1 MVRTAAFQ
9 ATNRGSIPRG
19 AAKYLFPLQR
29 EVGRDLKIPFFKGGK
44 FVNKFMRILAIET
57 SCDET
62 SIAVM
67 QFNADGSFKLLS
79 NIVSSQV
86 KIHAP
91 YGGVVPM
98 LAKREHQKNL
108 VPILKQ
114 ALKDN
119 RLLSPEQASSARCGA
134 SASKAKKDNPSTRLL
149 TRSGDKLTKILDR
162 EPELLKK
169 LLPFLIRHQKPD
181 IDLIAVT
188 NGPGLEPALW
198 VGVNFAKALAYFWNL
213 PVIPIN
219 HVEAHITA
227 NWLDH
232 KPYAISHKLIFPAIS
247 LVVSG
252 GHTQLIFMRDF
263 GNYKILG
270 ETRDDAAGEAFDKLA
285 KMLNLGYPGG
295 TIVAQIAQSV
305 AVGQRQN
312 IAVRQPKIKVKF
324 PRPMINSKDYDFS
337 FSGLKTA
344 ALYFVKTLAPAQIK
358 KLTPAICA
366 EFQQAEID
374 VLVSKT
380 IRAAKEFGAKT
391 VLLSGGVASNDLLR
405 ETLSLIIKRL
415 PLNFFVPPKEFCT
428 DNAAMIGMTAFF
440 KTKNQIPKTKNYNW
454 QKIQVEANLRLPQS

>member
-1 MVRTAAFQ
+1 M
-9 ATNRGSIPRG
+9 
-19 AAKYLFPLQR
+19 
-29 EVGRDLKIPFFKGGK
+29 KI
-44 FVNKFMRILAIET
+44 LSIET

-62 SIAVM
+62 GIAVL
-67 QFNADGSFKLLS
+67 QTDKDGDFSILS

-86 KIHAP
+86 AIHAP

-98 LAKREHQKNL
+98 LAKREHQRNL
-108 VPILKQ
+108 LPILKQ
-114 ALKDN
+114 SLDES
-119 RLLSPEQASSARCGA
+119 RLLKISKSQNTNSPPTGDLP
-134 SASKAKKDNPSTRLL
+134 K
-149 TRSGDKLTKILDR
+149 GDKQIPNSKIQMLKKILER
-162 EPELLKK
+162 EDVLFKK
-169 LLPFLIRHQKPD
+169 LLPFIKNYAKPD

-227 NWLDH
+227 NWLEPIGGNS
-232 KPYAISHKLIFPAIS
+232 KSQIPIYKQIEFPIIS

-252 GHTQLIFMRDF
+252 GHTQLILMRDF

-285 KMLNLGYPGG
+285 RMLNLGYPGG
-295 TIVAQIAQSV
+295 PIVAVYA
-305 AVGQRQN
+305 A
-312 IAVRQPKIKVKF
+312 KLKVKSEKLKVKL

-344 ALYFVKTLAPAQIK
+344 ALYFVKTLDKKTLK
-358 KLTPAICA
+358 KLTAAICA

-405 ETLSLIIKRL
+405 KTLSLATEHL
-415 PLNFFVPPKEFCT
+415 SLNFSVPPKNFCT
-428 DNAAMIGMTAFF
+428 DNAAMIALTAHFSKF
-440 KTKNQIPKTKNYNW
+440 KPKNWREIE
-454 QKIQVEANLRLPQS
+454 VDSNLRLA